1 MKKYNFITSFNE
13 TIYKNIGHHLI
24 KSIDN
29 QFEPTLNLTCYYH
42 DCNIDSYK
50 LIKKDSIA
58 YKSINDIKEYNTFK
72 EMHSIHDGTEGGQ
85 IAYNIKLDAKRNS
98 HKVFALTKHAETLCN
113 SAIIQKLRGWL
124 IWIDADSYVSKR
136 LTEADLDKMLP
147 EDAHIAYRG
156 LRNYEDGTQG
166 IDSSIM
172 AFNLNHQATYDLLMD
187 LKKAY
192 VAGEVFQYRE
202 WHDAF
207 ITERLMN
214 IYLTHGLKTVT
225 LEGITDTILHF
236 NGNTNPST
244 LPLRDKE
251 GNRLF
256 DLSKE
261 ETSPDIM
268 PNRYKQLA
276 EVIRHYKPKNFLEV
290 GTWNGGRAIEMALTA
305 FEYTDKVEYYGY
317 DLFEDGTTETDLE
330 EFNVKAHNTMAAVDK
345 RLTEFKDKMKEKKK
359 TFTFV
364 LTKGNSRE
372 TLKQENLFKFLPTID
387 FALIGGGNS
396 IPTAKSDYDSLKH
409 IPIVMMDHYFLADKD
424 KNDVEEKFKGINE
437 VFKSIDKEIK
447 KYVLPSGDRVRGGG
461 HTHLNLILHN
471 KDLQKPPKELLN
483 VPIVVNPRD
492 CVPKDYI
499 RNNIKANM
507 KLIDKD
513 KWLAKYPMNN
523 KGAIVVSGGPYTDYK
538 KLQDCIKN
546 NPNKKIIAVKHS
558 YPKLLEHGIKPWAC
572 IVLDPRPITG
582 TSTHGVVRKE
592 LFKTIDSTTKFF
604 VASMTD
610 PSVTNYLIEKKA
622 DIWGWH
628 AFTESLRD
636 PEEQKKGIVNNQVTL
651 NEELGIPKG
660 STLITGGTCAA
671 MRAIGIMH
679 TMGFRQFD
687 LFGYDSCMNEPTDD
701 MKKETTGADDEEPRP
716 KYFKVAVKDKNFW
729 TTGELLAMA
738 QDCEKIFNENVL
750 EMCINFH
757 GKDTLISE
765 LWNLSQEQKAKQPSF
780 ERTFNE

>member
-1 MKKYNFITSFNE
+1 MRKYNFITSFNE

-98 HKVFALTKHAETLCN
+98 HKVFALTKHAE
-113 SAIIQKLRGWL
+113 AVYKKGWL

>member
-1 MKKYNFITSFNE
+1 MSKYNFVTSFNE

-29 QFEPTLNLTCYYH
+29 QFEPALNLTCYYH

-50 LIKKDSIA
+50 LIKKDSIS

-85 IAYNIKLDAKRNS
+85 ITYNIKLDAKRNS
-98 HKVFALTKHAETLCN
+98 HKVFALTKHAE
-113 SAIIQKLRGWL
+113 AVYKKGWL
-124 IWIDADSYVSKR
+124 IWIDADSYVNKR

-156 LRNYEDGTQG
+156 LRSYEDGTQG
-166 IDSSIM
+166 IDSSVM

-214 IYLTHGLKTVT
+214 IYLTHGLKAVT
-225 LEGITDTILHF
+225 LESITDTILHF
-236 NGNTNPST
+236 NGNINPST

-256 DLSKE
+256 DLSNE

-290 GTWNGGRAIEMALTA
+290 GTWNAGRAIEMALTA

-424 KNDVEEKFKGINE
+424 KNDVEEKFKGTNE

-461 HTHLNLILHN
+461 HTHLNLILHG
-471 KDLQKPPKELLN
+471 KDLDKPPKELLN

-513 KWLAKYPMNN
+513 KWLSKYPMNQQ
-523 KGAIVVSGGPYTDYK
+523 GAIVVSGGPFTDYK
-538 KLQDCIKN
+538 KLSDFIYN
-546 NPNKKIIAVKHS
+546 NPKKKIIAVKHS
-558 YPKLLEHGIKPWAC
+558 YPKLLEHGIQPWAC

-592 LFKTIDSTTKFF
+592 LFKTIHPTTKFF

-687 LFGYDSCMNEPTDD
+687 LFGYDSCMDEPTDE

-765 LWNLSQEQKAKQPSF
+765 LWNLSQEQRAKQPSF

>member
-1 MKKYNFITSFNE
+1 MRKYNFITSFNE

-98 HKVFALTKHAETLCN
+98 HKVFALTKHAE
-113 SAIIQKLRGWL
+113 AVYKKGWL

-236 NGNTNPST
+236 NGNINPST

-261 ETSPDIM
+261 ETSADIM
-268 PNRYKQLA
+268 PSRYKQLA

-345 RLTEFKDKMKEKKK
+345 RLTEFKNKMKEKKK

-364 LTKGNSRE
+364 LTKGNSRK

-558 YPKLLEHGIKPWAC
+558 YPKLLEHSIKPWAC

>member
-1 MKKYNFITSFNE
+1 MNKYNFITSFNE
-13 TIYKNIGHHLI
+13 TIYKNIGHHFI
-24 KSIDN
+24 KSVSN
-29 QFEPTLNLTCYYH
+29 YFEPSLKLKCFYH
-42 DCNIDSYK
+42 DCNIGSYN
-50 LIKKDSIA
+50 LTKDNVLYESI
-58 YKSINDIKEYNTFK
+58 DTIKEYKTFK
-72 EMHSIHDGTEGGQ
+72 DMHSLHDGTEGGQ
-85 IAYNIKLDAKRNS
+85 IPYNIKLDAKKNS
-98 HKVFALTKHAETLCN
+98 HKVFALTKYAE
-113 SAIIQKLRGWL
+113 AVYKKGWL
-124 IWIDADSYVSKR
+124 IWIDADSYVNKR

-147 EDAHIAYRG
+147 QDVHIAYRG

-166 IDSSIM
+166 IDSSVM

-192 VAGEVFQYRE
+192 VTGEVFQYRE

-214 IYLTHGLKTVT
+214 IYLTHGLKTIM

-236 NGNTNPST
+236 NGNINPST
-244 LPLRDKE
+244 LPLRDNE
-251 GNRLF
+251 GKRLF
-256 DLSKE
+256 DLSTE

-276 EVIRHYKPKNFLEV
+276 EVIRHYKPKTFLET

-305 FEYTDKVEYYGY
+305 FEYTDKVTYYGF
-317 DLFEDGTTETDLE
+317 DLFEEGTTETDLE
-330 EFNVKAHNTMAAVDK
+330 EFNVKAHNTMTAVEK
-345 RLTEFKDKMKEKKK
+345 RLKEFSKKMKEKNKD
-359 TFTFV
+359 FQYV
-364 LTKGNSRE
+364 LTQGNTRE
-372 TLKQENLFKFLPTID
+372 TLYVDKLFDFLLNID
-387 FALIGGGNS
+387 FALVGGGNS
-396 IPTAKSDYDSLKH
+396 IKTAQSDYTAVKH

-424 KNDVEEKFKGINE
+424 KNDVEEKYKGTNE
-437 VFKSIDKEIK
+437 VFKSLNKDIK

-461 HTHLNLILHN
+461 HTHLNLILHGKN
-471 KDLQKPPKELLN
+471 LDKPPKELLN

-507 KLIDKD
+507 KLIDNN
-513 KWLAKYPMNN
+513 KWLSKYPMNR
-523 KGAIVVSGGPYTDYK
+523 KSAIVVSGGPYTNYTE
-538 KLQDCIKN
+538 LQDCIKN
-546 NPNKKIIAVKHS
+546 NPNKKVIAVKHS

-582 TSTHGVVRKE
+582 TSTHGVIRKD
-592 LFKTIDSTTKFF
+592 LFKTIDPTTKFF

-610 PSVTNYLIEKKA
+610 PSVTNHLIKQKA

-687 LFGYDSCMNEPTDD
+687 LFGYDSCMNEPTAEQ
-701 MKKETTGADDEEPRP
+701 KKETTGADDEEPRP

-765 LWNLSQEQKAKQPSF
+765 LWKLSQEHKAKQPSF

>member
-98 HKVFALTKHAETLCN
+98 HKVFALTKHAE
-113 SAIIQKLRGWL
+113 AVYKKGWL

-166 IDSSIM
+166 IDSSVM

-225 LEGITDTILHF
+225 LEGITNTILHF

-261 ETSPDIM
+261 ETRSWYM
-268 PNRYKQLA
+268 
-276 EVIRHYKPKNFLEV
+276 E
-290 GTWNGGRAIEMALTA
+290 W
-305 FEYTDKVEYYGY
+305 
-317 DLFEDGTTETDLE
+317 
-330 EFNVKAHNTMAAVDK
+330 
-345 RLTEFKDKMKEKKK
+345 
-359 TFTFV
+359 
-364 LTKGNSRE
+364 
-372 TLKQENLFKFLPTID
+372 
-387 FALIGGGNS
+387 
-396 IPTAKSDYDSLKH
+396 
-409 IPIVMMDHYFLADKD
+409 
-424 KNDVEEKFKGINE
+424 
-437 VFKSIDKEIK
+437 
-447 KYVLPSGDRVRGGG
+447 
-461 HTHLNLILHN
+461 
-471 KDLQKPPKELLN
+471 
-483 VPIVVNPRD
+483 
-492 CVPKDYI
+492 
-499 RNNIKANM
+499 
-507 KLIDKD
+507 
-513 KWLAKYPMNN
+513 W
-523 KGAIVVSGGPYTDYK
+523 
-538 KLQDCIKN
+538 
-546 NPNKKIIAVKHS
+546 
-558 YPKLLEHGIKPWAC
+558 
-572 IVLDPRPITG
+572 
-582 TSTHGVVRKE
+582 
-592 LFKTIDSTTKFF
+592 
-604 VASMTD
+604 
-610 PSVTNYLIEKKA
+610 
-622 DIWGWH
+622 
-628 AFTESLRD
+628 
-636 PEEQKKGIVNNQVTL
+636 
-651 NEELGIPKG
+651 
-660 STLITGGTCAA
+660 TC
-671 MRAIGIMH
+671 
-679 TMGFRQFD
+679 
-687 LFGYDSCMNEPTDD
+687 Y
-701 MKKETTGADDEEPRP
+701 
-716 KYFKVAVKDKNFW
+716 
-729 TTGELLAMA
+729 
-738 QDCEKIFNENVL
+738 
-750 EMCINFH
+750 
-757 GKDTLISE
+757 
-765 LWNLSQEQKAKQPSF
+765 
-780 ERTFNE
+780 

>member
-1 MKKYNFITSFNE
+1 MNKYNFITSFNE
-13 TIYKNIGHHLI
+13 TIYKNIGHHFI
-24 KSIDN
+24 KSVSN
-29 QFEPTLNLTCYYH
+29 YFEPSLKLKCFYH
-42 DCNIDSYK
+42 DCNIGSYN
-50 LIKKDSIA
+50 LTKDNVLYESI
-58 YKSINDIKEYNTFK
+58 DTIKEYKTFK
-72 EMHSIHDGTEGGQ
+72 DMHSIHDGTEGGQ
-85 IAYNIKLDAKRNS
+85 IPYNIKLDAKRNS
-98 HKVFALTKHAETLCN
+98 HKVFALTKYAE
-113 SAIIQKLRGWL
+113 AVYKKGWL
-124 IWIDADSYVSKR
+124 IWIDADSYVNKR

-147 EDAHIAYRG
+147 QDVHIAYRG

-166 IDSSIM
+166 IDSSFM
-172 AFNLNHQATYDLLMD
+172 AFNLNHQATFDLLMD

-192 VAGEVFQYRE
+192 VTGEVFQYRE

-214 IYLTHGLKTVT
+214 IYLTHGLKTIT

-236 NGNTNPST
+236 NGNINPST
-244 LPLRDKE
+244 LPLRDNK
-251 GNRLF
+251 GKRLF
-256 DLSKE
+256 DLSTE

-276 EVIRHYKPKNFLEV
+276 EVIRHYKPKTFLET

-305 FEYTDKVEYYGY
+305 FEYTDKVTYYGF
-317 DLFEDGTTETDLE
+317 DLFEEGTTETDLE
-330 EFNVKAHNTMAAVDK
+330 EFNVKAHNTMAAVEK
-345 RLTEFKDKMKEKKK
+345 RLKEFSKKMKEKNKD
-359 TFTFV
+359 FQYV
-364 LTKGNSRE
+364 LTQGNTRE
-372 TLKQENLFKFLPTID
+372 TLYVDKLFDFLLDID
-387 FALIGGGNS
+387 FALVGGGNS
-396 IPTAKSDYDSLKH
+396 IKTAQSDYTAVKH

-424 KNDVEEKFKGINE
+424 KNDVEEKYKGTNE
-437 VFKSIDKEIK
+437 VFKSLNKDIK

-461 HTHLNLILHN
+461 HTHLNLILHGKN
-471 KDLQKPPKELLN
+471 LDKPPKELLN

-507 KLIDKD
+507 KLIDNN
-513 KWLAKYPMNN
+513 KWLSKYPMNR
-523 KGAIVVSGGPYTDYK
+523 KSAIVVSGGPYTDYTE
-538 KLQDCIKN
+538 LHACIKN
-546 NPNKKIIAVKHS
+546 NPDKKVIAVKHS

-582 TSTHGVVRKE
+582 TSTHGVIRKD
-592 LFKTIDSTTKFF
+592 LFKTIDPTTKFF

-610 PSVTNYLIEKKA
+610 PSVTNHLIKQKA

-671 MRAIGIMH
+671 MRTLGLMY
-679 TMGFRQFD
+679 TLGFRSFK
-687 LFGYDSCMNEPTDD
+687 LFGFDCSLEGEPEDQKD
-701 MKKETTGADDEEPRP
+701 AQLFQVGIGDEKKGGLH
-716 KYFKVAVKDKNFW
+716 W

-738 QDCEKIFNENVL
+738 QDFEQ
-750 EMCINFH
+750 MINRPDIDMNIEVYGGGLVQSIWED
-757 GKDTLISE
+757 GKDKFMR
-765 LWNLSQEQKAKQPSF
+765 LSYKEILDG
-780 ERTFNE
+780 

>member
-1 MKKYNFITSFNE
+1 MRKYNFITSFNE

-98 HKVFALTKHAETLCN
+98 HKVFALTKHAE
-113 SAIIQKLRGWL
+113 AVYKKGWL

-166 IDSSIM
+166 IDSSVM

-207 ITERLMN
+207 ITERLIN

-236 NGNTNPST
+236 NGNINPST

-261 ETSPDIM
+261 ETSADIM
-268 PNRYKQLA
+268 PSRYKQLA

>member
-1 MKKYNFITSFNE
+1 MRKYNFITSFNE

-98 HKVFALTKHAETLCN
+98 HKVFALTKHAE
-113 SAIIQKLRGWL
+113 AVYKKGWL

-166 IDSSIM
+166 IDSSVM

-236 NGNTNPST
+236 NGNINPST